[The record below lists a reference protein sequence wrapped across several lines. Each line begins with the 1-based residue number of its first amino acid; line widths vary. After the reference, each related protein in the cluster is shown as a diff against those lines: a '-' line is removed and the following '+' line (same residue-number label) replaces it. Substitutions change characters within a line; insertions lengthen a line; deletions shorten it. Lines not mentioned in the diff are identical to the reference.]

1 MRRLIGGAIA
11 LALAG
16 CQAPGTFRSATFAL
30 GPAGEITPVAA
41 RDSAPGALDPIS
53 APAAPAPGPA
63 GEKSG
68 GSGGGSASGPAA
80 IAGLVRDAA
89 GRPLAGV
96 AISGGAEPLLT
107 GPDGRFVVTGGGAL
121 LTASLAGYVPQAS
134 GPPYQFTLRPQTT
147 SPGAPFTVSGMTD
160 PPAPGAS
167 VVYADGAGTRAGGL
181 VAPDGS
187 FSLTVTPADA
197 EVTEGL
203 LVVHQGLSL
212 PTAERYR
219 VLQAG
224 GARLG
229 AMALTV
235 GAAPVTVAMG
245 LSSGEASLAPT
256 LPTGLSPAETVIA
269 IEGPA
274 GAQVPLV
281 GGEGPWPAQVP
292 VFAAPGL
299 RMVIALAA
307 DTDEDD
313 GRSVVEL
320 VDPAVGALLA
330 PAFMAPPTLDPPAP
344 KGQGKGLGRLKW
356 RGGPKGHV
364 AVFAKGYGRPAWE
377 AEGVGAELEL
387 PALEPS
393 SSGYEVVVR
402 VEEAGGRRYAF
413 RRAEIP
419 ND

>member
-1 MRRLIGGAIA
+1 LVPVDTRGA
-11 LALAG
+11 
-16 CQAPGTFRSATFAL
+16 AP
-30 GPAGEITPVAA
+30 AA
-41 RDSAPGALDPIS
+41 PDPID

-63 GEKSG
+63 GERSG
-68 GSGGGSASGPAA
+68 GSGGGSASGPVA
-80 IAGLVRDAA
+80 ISGLVRDAA

-96 AISGGAEPLLT
+96 TISGGTQSLQT
-107 GPDGRFVVTGGGAL
+107 GPDGRFVVSGGEPL
-121 LTASLAGYVPQAS
+121 LTASLAGYVSQAS
-134 GPPYQFTLRPQTT
+134 GPPYQFTLRPQAT

-167 VVYADGAGTRAGGL
+167 VVYADGAGTRAGGH
-181 VAPDGS
+181 VASDGS

-197 EVTEGL
+197 EVKEGL

-224 GARLG
+224 GPRLG
-229 AMALTV
+229 AMALSA

-245 LSSGEASLAPT
+245 APSGEASLAPT
-256 LPTGLSPAETVIA
+256 VPAGLSPAETVIA
-269 IEGPA
+269 IEGPG

-307 DTDEDD
+307 DTDADD

-320 VDPAVGALLA
+320 VDPAAGALLA
-330 PAFMAPPTLDPPAP
+330 PDFMAPPTLEPPAP
-344 KGQGKGLGRLKW
+344 KGKGKGLGRLKW
-356 RGGPKGHV
+356 RGGPTGHV

-377 AEGVGAELEL
+377 AEGVGSELEL
-387 PALEPS
+387 PELDPS

-402 VEEAGGRRYAF
+402 VESAGGRRYAF
-413 RRAEIP
+413 RRADWISE
-419 ND
+419 